1 MQKWSVRISEITD
14 CTVVKSIVIMTCG
27 YLVHVVL
34 LRVLLAVVLYQPNAG
49 GTWTYRRLVALVGKF
64 GCVTMQLFS
73 CTCTYMYVVKYRYH
87 VIIVS
92 QIIKPLVS

>member
-1 MQKWSVRISEITD
+1 MHKWSMRISEITD
-14 CTVVKSIVIMTCG
+14 CTVVVIMTCG

-73 CTCTYMYVVKYRYH
+73 CTCM
-87 VIIVS
+87 
-92 QIIKPLVS
+92 L